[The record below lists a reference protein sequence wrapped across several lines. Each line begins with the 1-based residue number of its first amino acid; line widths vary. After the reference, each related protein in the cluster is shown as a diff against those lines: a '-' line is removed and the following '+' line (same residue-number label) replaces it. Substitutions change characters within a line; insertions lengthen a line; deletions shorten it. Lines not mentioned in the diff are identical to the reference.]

1 MPLSGAIPGGVPGAC
16 QYTYKDLQDK
26 YADFAHPRARVLL
39 GDTPF
44 DSVSAGMA
52 VNDIHVEVTSG
63 YEASVASFR
72 LMLKSSLNPKAL
84 IPYTMPKFTA
94 FALRRC
100 RGVTSESGTW
110 NT

>member
-26 YADFAHPRARVLL
+26 YVDFAHPRARVLL

-44 DSVSAGMA
+44 DSVSMKMA

-72 LMLKSSLNPKAL
+72 LYDSYDPS
-84 IPYTMPKFTA
+84 TGKF
-94 FALRRC
+94 FYEKVKKQVLM
-100 RGVTSESGTW
+100 GNSVTVQLG
-110 NT
+110 